1 MEGEW
6 CSSDCPT
13 ICVAPFIVSIPSSP
27 LPGHLPIYTKGKKE
41 KEKENNNI
49 YVGVFAFDHENLPL
63 IMKIKNEL
71 CIIKIMLEVVP
82 CEKDFALITIWI
94 NSRTKHSLRTLL
106 GFFIFYYYFFYSLL
120 VWCLLKD
127 IWFLVS
133 LILNVL
139 QKIKS
144 YFILD
149 KNKK

>member
-1 MEGEW
+1 
-6 CSSDCPT
+6 
-13 ICVAPFIVSIPSSP
+13 
-27 LPGHLPIYTKGKKE
+27 
-41 KEKENNNI
+41 
-49 YVGVFAFDHENLPL
+49 
-63 IMKIKNEL
+63 
-71 CIIKIMLEVVP
+71 MLEVVP

-106 GFFIFYYYFFYSLL
+106 GFFIFYFFIIIIFFYSLL

>member
-1 MEGEW
+1 
-6 CSSDCPT
+6 
-13 ICVAPFIVSIPSSP
+13 
-27 LPGHLPIYTKGKKE
+27 
-41 KEKENNNI
+41 
-49 YVGVFAFDHENLPL
+49 
-63 IMKIKNEL
+63 
-71 CIIKIMLEVVP
+71 MLEVVP

-133 LILNVL
+133 LILTVL